1 MQKQGSAFLDVLLFS
16 NLFIAAAAATQ
27 VAFTYQL
34 IGVQPNLELIGLVFC
49 ATLAFYSFSM
59 LMAKPSNP
67 LASPFQRVRWIFSH
81 QNLFIALGL
90 IAAVCG
96 AVLSLSL
103 STPSQILLMTLGL
116 FSLSYNLPL
125 FRLGEKRIGLRHLPG
140 VKLFLIALVWTLS
153 VVLLPILEL
162 QNTSAT
168 PVNLTQ
174 ALLLIAQRFL
184 FFSAIV
190 IPFDVRDL
198 YQDQIHQ
205 LKTIPVILGEKNA
218 YRLCLGLLLGTFMLS
233 GLLSP
238 LLSSEFTAMS
248 ISILISLWL
257 IFKCTGQKNEY
268 YYFFFLDGL
277 LVLPWMLVSFLNVL
291 T

>member
-1 MQKQGSAFLDVLLFS
+1 MQKQASAFLDVLLFS
-16 NLFIAAAAATQ
+16 NLFIAAAAAAQ

-34 IGVQPNLELIGLVFC
+34 IGSKPNLELIGLVFC
-49 ATLAFYSFSM
+49 ATLALYGFSM

-67 LASPFQRVRWIFSH
+67 LASPFKRVRWIFSH

-90 IAAVCG
+90 MAAACG
-96 AVLSLSL
+96 AILSLSL

-116 FSLSYNLPL
+116 VALSYNLPL
-125 FRLGEKRIGLRHLPG
+125 FRLGEKRIGLRHLPSI
-140 VKLFLIALVWTLS
+140 KLFLIALVWTLS
-153 VVLLPILEL
+153 VVLLPIIEL
-162 QNTSAT
+162 QNTGAT
-168 PVNLTQ
+168 PFNWAQT
-174 ALLLIAQRFL
+174 LLLIAQRFL

-218 YRLCLGLLLGTFMLS
+218 YRLCLVLLLGTFMLG

-238 LLSSEFTAMS
+238 LFSLEFAAMS

-257 IFKCTGQKNEY
+257 IFKSTGHKNEY
-268 YYFFFLDGL
+268 YY
-277 LVLPWMLVSFLNVL
+277 
-291 T
+291 